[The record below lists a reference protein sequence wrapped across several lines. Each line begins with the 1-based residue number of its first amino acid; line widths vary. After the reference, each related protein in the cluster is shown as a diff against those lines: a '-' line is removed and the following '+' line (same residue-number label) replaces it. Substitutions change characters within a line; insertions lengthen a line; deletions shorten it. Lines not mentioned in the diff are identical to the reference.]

1 MSDLMA
7 RKIRLG
13 VNIDHIATLRNARGG
28 LHPDP
33 VRAAKI
39 VEASGADGIT
49 IHLREDRRHIR
60 DQDVRDIISL
70 SSLPVNL
77 EMAASSEMLSIACE
91 VEPNAVCIVPENRIE
106 ITTEGGLAVASQQQK
121 LLPIIQE
128 LKKNNIRISLFID
141 PHIQE
146 IEAAAQLGA
155 DIVEFHTGKYC
166 DTMGMRQEEELGKL
180 KNASKRADS
189 MGIEVHA
196 GHGLS
201 FDNVVSIAAIPEV
214 KELNIGHFI
223 IGEAVFSGLANVIQE
238 MRDLITKPA

>member
-91 VEPNAVCIVPENRIE
+91 VKPNAVCIVPENRIE

>member
-223 IGEAVFSGLANVIQE
+223 IGEAVFSGLSNVIQE

>member
-91 VEPNAVCIVPENRIE
+91 VKPNAVCIVPENRKE

>member
-91 VEPNAVCIVPENRIE
+91 VKPNAVCIVPENRIE

-223 IGEAVFSGLANVIQE
+223 IGEAVFSGLSNVIQE

>member
-77 EMAASSEMLSIACE
+77 EMAASSEMLSIVCE
-91 VEPNAVCIVPENRIE
+91 VKPNAVCIVPENRIE

-121 LLPIIQE
+121 LLPIIQK

>member
-91 VEPNAVCIVPENRIE
+91 VKPNAVCIVPENRIE

-166 DTMGMRQEEELGKL
+166 DTLGMRQEEELGKL

>member
-60 DQDVRDIISL
+60 EQDVRDIISL

-91 VEPNAVCIVPENRIE
+91 VKPNAVCIVPENRIE

-166 DTMGMRQEEELGKL
+166 DTMGMLQEEELGKL

>member
-1 MSDLMA
+1 MA

-91 VEPNAVCIVPENRIE
+91 VKPNAVCIVPENRIE

-166 DTMGMRQEEELGKL
+166 DTLGMRQEEELGKL

>member
-60 DQDVRDIISL
+60 EQDVRDIISL

-91 VEPNAVCIVPENRIE
+91 VKPNAVCIVPENRIE
-106 ITTEGGLAVASQQQK
+106 ITTEGGLAVASQQQR

-166 DTMGMRQEEELGKL
+166 DTMGMLQEEELGKL

>member
-1 MSDLMA
+1 MA

-91 VEPNAVCIVPENRIE
+91 VKPNAVCIVPENRIE

-223 IGEAVFSGLANVIQE
+223 IGEAVFSGLSNVIQE

>member
-91 VEPNAVCIVPENRIE
+91 VKPNAVCIVPENRIE

-121 LLPIIQE
+121 LLPIIQK